1 MTLLARSRLPLLQ
14 RRTSEVAASVMTRP
28 LRWVCAWCLVA
39 LGGLASPSLFA
50 VSSLKRE
57 RVTGAAATAA
67 TAGIEYVRAA
77 DFAAK
82 FGLKPQPLPDGKKL
96 TLKSPWTEIVLE
108 AGSREIAHNGLRIFL
123 GDGVRYQGGH
133 FLISKLDAE
142 KVFVPLLLPGY
153 GLGSE
158 VSGAASYGTPPN
170 LKTIVIDPGHGGR
183 DPGKV
188 NAKLGVNEKT
198 MTLDTAQRLARLLE
212 ARGYRV
218 VLTRVGDVSL
228 DPDKNTD
235 LRARAHF
242 ARDSGAD
249 LFISL
254 HYNAVGGTPETL
266 ARVRGAEVYTLTPQH
281 QHSSGDPERQDKNGA
296 AVALPGNAH
305 DHWNMIIAHEV
316 HRALV
321 KTVGA
326 ATGVPTRA
334 ADRGLKRARFAV
346 LREVT
351 CPAILVEAGFLSNEE
366 EARQIMNPEYRQQLA
381 EAIAS
386 GIVMYDAA
394 LEAVRKRG
402 SQ

>member
-1 MTLLARSRLPLLQ
+1 MRKRLRCVCVSGLVGLL
-14 RRTSEVAASVMTRP
+14 
-28 LRWVCAWCLVA
+28 
-39 LGGLASPSLFA
+39 GLASPSLLA
-50 VSSLKRE
+50 VGSLKRE
-57 RVTGAAATAA
+57 RVSGAAATAA

-82 FGLKPQPLPDGKKL
+82 FGLKPQPSADGKKL
-96 TLKSPWTEIVLE
+96 TLRSPWTEIVLE

-123 GDGVRYQGGH
+123 GDGVRQQGGH

-158 VSGAASYGTPPN
+158 ASGAAAYGTPPN

-188 NAKLGVNEKT
+188 NAELGVNEKT

-242 ARDSGAD
+242 AREAGAD

-254 HYNAVGGTPETL
+254 HYNAVGGPPETL

-296 AVALPGNAH
+296 SVALPGNAH

-326 ATGVPTRA
+326 T
-334 ADRGLKRARFAV
+334 DRGLKRARFAV

-351 CPAILVEAGFLSNEE
+351 CPAVLVEAGFLSNDE
-366 EARQIMNPEYRQQLA
+366 EARQIMSPEYRQQLA
-381 EAIAS
+381 EAITSAV
-386 GIVMYDAA
+386 VMYDAA
-394 LEAVRKRG
+394 LDAVRKRA
-402 SQ
+402 QQ

>member
-1 MTLLARSRLPLLQ
+1 MAKRL
-14 RRTSEVAASVMTRP
+14 RRFSVSA
-28 LRWVCAWCLVA
+28 LCLVT
-39 LGGLASPSLFA
+39 LGSFATSPSLLA
-50 VSSLKRE
+50 VETLKRE

-67 TAGIEYVRAA
+67 TTGIEYVRAA

-82 FGLKPQPLPDGKKL
+82 FGLKPEPSPDGKKL

-123 GDGVRYQGGH
+123 GDGVRHQKGH

-153 GLGSE
+153 GLGPE
-158 VSGAASYGTPPN
+158 PSGSASYGTPPN
-170 LKTIVIDPGHGGR
+170 LKTIVLDPGHGGR

-198 MTLDTAQRLARLLE
+198 MTLDTAQRLARLLG
-212 ARGYRV
+212 ARGYKV

-242 ARDSGAD
+242 ARNAGAD

-254 HYNAVGGTPETL
+254 HYNAVGGPPETL

-296 AVALPGNAH
+296 LVSLPGNAH

-321 KTVGA
+321 KTVG
-326 ATGVPTRA
+326 A

-351 CPAILVEAGFLSNEE
+351 CPAILVEAGFLSNDE
-366 EARQIMNPEYRQQLA
+366 EARQIMSAEYRQQLA

-386 GIVMYDAA
+386 GVVMYDAA

-402 SQ
+402 GQ

>member
-1 MTLLARSRLPLLQ
+1 MTKL
-14 RRTSEVAASVMTRP
+14 RRR
-28 LRWVCAWCLVA
+28 VCALCLVA
-39 LGGLASPSLFA
+39 LGLAISPSLLA
-50 VSSLKRE
+50 VETLKRE

-67 TAGIEYVRAA
+67 TAGVEYVRAA
-77 DFAAK
+77 DFGAK
-82 FGLKPQPLPDGKKL
+82 FGLKPQPSPDEKKL

-108 AGSREIAHNGLRIFL
+108 RGSREIAYNGLRIFL
-123 GDGVRYQGGH
+123 GDGVRHQGGH
-133 FLISKLDAE
+133 FLISKIDAE

-153 GLGSE
+153 GLGRAS
-158 VSGAASYGTPPN
+158 SGAAAYGTPPN

-198 MTLDTAQRLARLLE
+198 MTLDTAKRLARLLE
-212 ARGYRV
+212 ARGYKV
-218 VLTRVGDVSL
+218 VLTRVGDVAL

-242 ARDSGAD
+242 ARNAGAD

-254 HYNAVGGTPETL
+254 HYNAVGGPPETL

-281 QHSSGDPERQDKNGA
+281 QHSSGDPERQDKTGA
-296 AVALPGNAH
+296 AGVLPGNAH

-321 KTVGA
+321 KTVG
-326 ATGVPTRA
+326 V

-351 CPAILVEAGFLSNEE
+351 CPAILVEAGFLSNDE
-366 EARQIMNPEYRQQLA
+366 EARKIMSPEYRQQLA

-386 GIVMYDAA
+386 AVVMYDAA

-402 SQ
+402 TQ

>member
-1 MTLLARSRLPLLQ
+1 MVKLWPWLCALCWG
-14 RRTSEVAASVMTRP
+14 VAAFVG
-28 LRWVCAWCLVA
+28 
-39 LGGLASPSLFA
+39 LGPASPSLLA
-50 VSSLKRE
+50 VETLNKE
-57 RVTGAAATAA
+57 RVSGAAATAA
-67 TAGIEYVRAA
+67 TAGIDYVRAA

-82 FGLKPQPLPDGKKL
+82 FGLKPEPSPDGKKL
-96 TLKSPWTEIVLE
+96 TLRSPWTEIVLE

-123 GDGVRYQGGH
+123 GDGVRHQRGH

-153 GLGSE
+153 GLGPEPDLTTARHSH
-158 VSGAASYGTPPN
+158 VLRTSSGAAAYGTPPN
-170 LKTIVIDPGHGGR
+170 LKTIVLDPGHGGR

-218 VLTRVGDVSL
+218 VLTRAGDSPL

-242 ARDSGAD
+242 ARNAAAD

-254 HYNAVGGTPETL
+254 HYNAVGGPPETL

-281 QHSSGDPERQDKNGA
+281 QHSSGDSARQDKNGA
-296 AVALPGNAH
+296 SVELPGNAY

-326 ATGVPTRA
+326 T
-334 ADRGLKRARFAV
+334 DRGLKRARFAV

-351 CPAILVEAGFLSNEE
+351 CPAILVEAGFLSNDE

-381 EAIAS
+381 EAITSA
-386 GIVMYDAA
+386 VVLYDAA
-394 LEAVRKRG
+394 LDAVRKR
-402 SQ
+402 SAQ

>member
-1 MTLLARSRLPLLQ
+1 MVKLRPWLCALCWGVAAFCGLGPASPILLAVETLN
-14 RRTSEVAASVMTRP
+14 
-28 LRWVCAWCLVA
+28 
-39 LGGLASPSLFA
+39 
-50 VSSLKRE
+50 KE
-57 RVTGAAATAA
+57 RVSGAAATA
-67 TAGIEYVRAA
+67 GVDYVRAA

-82 FGLKPQPLPDGKKL
+82 FGLKPEPSSDGKKL
-96 TLKSPWTEIVLE
+96 TLRSPWTEIVLE

-123 GDGVRYQGGH
+123 GDGVRHQRGH

-158 VSGAASYGTPPN
+158 ATGPGAYGTPPN
-170 LKTIVIDPGHGGR
+170 LKTIVLDPGHGGR

-218 VLTRVGDVSL
+218 VLTRVGDESL

-242 ARDSGAD
+242 ARNAGAD

-254 HYNAVGGTPETL
+254 HYNAVGGPPETL
-266 ARVRGAEVYTLTPQH
+266 ARVRGAEVYTLTPQS

-296 AVALPGNAH
+296 SVTLPGNAY

-326 ATGVPTRA
+326 T
-334 ADRGLKRARFAV
+334 DRGLKRARFAV

-351 CPAILVEAGFLSNEE
+351 CPAILVEAGFLSNDE

-381 EAIAS
+381 EAITSA
-386 GIVMYDAA
+386 VVLYDAA
-394 LEAVRKRG
+394 LDAVRKRG
-402 SQ
+402 VQ